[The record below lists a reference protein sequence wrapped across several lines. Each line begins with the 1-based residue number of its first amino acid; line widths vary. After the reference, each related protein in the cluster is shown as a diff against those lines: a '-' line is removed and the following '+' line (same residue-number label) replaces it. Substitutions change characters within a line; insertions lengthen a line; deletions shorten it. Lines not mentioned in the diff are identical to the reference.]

1 LRREG
6 RLIRLNLWS
15 YPRAFFCTGP
25 TGAIGT
31 RLSLRPPIA
40 EGESKMQDSDVFRR
54 EIAKLYLN
62 DVV

>member
-1 LRREG
+1 MFPVEPVVL
-6 RLIRLNLWS
+6 
-15 YPRAFFCTGP
+15 PPCFFCTGP

-31 RLSLRPPIA
+31 RLSLRPLIA